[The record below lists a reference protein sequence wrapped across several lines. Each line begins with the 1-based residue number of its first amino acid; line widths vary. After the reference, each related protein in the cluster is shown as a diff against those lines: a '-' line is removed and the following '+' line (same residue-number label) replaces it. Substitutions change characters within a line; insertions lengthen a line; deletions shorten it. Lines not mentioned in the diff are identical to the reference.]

1 MLSNKLTG
9 RVRKNLDIVILL
21 AAFIIIII
29 LMTLFSGGRFLQIS
43 SLSSM
48 AYQLPELG
56 LLSLAMLVAM
66 ITGGINLSIISSAN
80 FTGVVMAIMMTKLI
94 PLDSG
99 TGYTLLLLVL
109 ILLVGLL
116 FSMVL
121 GLFNGIL
128 IAYVEI
134 SPILTTLG
142 TMIFFEGL
150 TLAITKGFVI
160 SGFPEMFLVV
170 GNGSVLGIPIPF
182 YIFSVFAVI
191 LFFILGRRPFG
202 NYLYMIGSNQQATEY
217 SGINVKMV
225 IVKTYVLS
233 SLYTGLAAVIMMSR
247 FNSANARYGASY
259 LLMTVLI
266 IILGGTNPDGGFGK
280 LTGVI
285 IALFTLQALSSGFNL
300 LGVSSFIT
308 VGLWGVLLVLV
319 IYYREFMITKQN
331 RWMALKE

>member
-1 MLSNKLTG
+1 MLSSKLANK
-9 RVRKNLDIVILL
+9 VRKNLDIVILL
-21 AAFIIIII
+21 MAFIVILV

-43 SLSSM
+43 SISSM
-48 AYQLPELG
+48 AFQLPELG
-56 LLSLAMLVAM
+56 LLSMAMLLAM

-80 FTGVVMAIMMTKLI
+80 FTGVVMALMMTKLI
-94 PLDSG
+94 PMDSG
-99 TGYTLLLLVL
+99 TGYTFFLLAL
-109 ILLVGLL
+109 IILAGLL
-116 FSMVL
+116 FSMIL

-128 IAYVEI
+128 IAYIEI

-142 TMIFFEGL
+142 TMIFYEGL
-150 TLAITKGFVI
+150 TLAITRGFVI
-160 SGFPEMFLVV
+160 SGFPEIFLVV
-170 GNGSVLGIPIPF
+170 GNGSILGIPIPF
-182 YIFSVFAVI
+182 LVFTVFAVI
-191 LFFILGRRPFG
+191 LFFILSRRPFG
-202 NYLYMIGSNQQATEY
+202 KYLYMIGSNQQATEY

-259 LLMTVLI
+259 LLITVLI

-280 LTGVI
+280 LAGVV

-308 VGLWGVLLVLV
+308 VGLWGVLLILV
-319 IYYREFMITKQN
+319 IYYREFMTNKQN